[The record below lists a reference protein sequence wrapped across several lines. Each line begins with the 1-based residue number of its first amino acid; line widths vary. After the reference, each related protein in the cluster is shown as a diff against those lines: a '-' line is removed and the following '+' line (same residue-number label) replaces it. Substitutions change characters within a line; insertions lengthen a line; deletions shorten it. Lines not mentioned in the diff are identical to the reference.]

1 MLFATFLEFILFSSL
16 AEDEEPE
23 IPEKVTT
30 LDKVRN
36 ALEFAFSRIFKRHHP
51 GGLSWL
57 AIATTK
63 PHNLY
68 PSIFLDRFLMEP
80 MPPAPRNRSLSVTFQ
95 PIEQPMLW
103 RSNSTYAL
111 PFLKSSNAFL
121 RKSLVKKSISR
132 SLSRV
137 PSRSASMV
145 FNVPELTM
153 ENTDQGQAQGM
164 PAIVVAGLPEI
175 TMNDEATLNPGPQ
188 ISDRPVS
195 RAPSKRLSVAG
206 QGMRQPSGERR
217 QPKVSQGRSVS
228 GASRKQ
234 AEDADDEDANEKMF
248 FAASKVQ
255 KSIENA
261 TKHRFDEMWNDQVD
275 DVLRNIDIE
284 KTYFS
289 VQDVI
294 ELVLLNT
301 QQIHMLRLNH
311 EYVTYLF
318 YSYHAYFGIRVD
330 HAPFQNI
337 G

>member
-1 MLFATFLEFILFSSL
+1 
-16 AEDEEPE
+16 
-23 IPEKVTT
+23 
-30 LDKVRN
+30 
-36 ALEFAFSRIFKRHHP
+36 
-51 GGLSWL
+51 
-57 AIATTK
+57 
-63 PHNLY
+63 
-68 PSIFLDRFLMEP
+68 
-80 MPPAPRNRSLSVTFQ
+80 
-95 PIEQPMLW
+95 
-103 RSNSTYAL
+103 
-111 PFLKSSNAFL
+111 
-121 RKSLVKKSISR
+121 
-132 SLSRV
+132 
-137 PSRSASMV
+137 MV